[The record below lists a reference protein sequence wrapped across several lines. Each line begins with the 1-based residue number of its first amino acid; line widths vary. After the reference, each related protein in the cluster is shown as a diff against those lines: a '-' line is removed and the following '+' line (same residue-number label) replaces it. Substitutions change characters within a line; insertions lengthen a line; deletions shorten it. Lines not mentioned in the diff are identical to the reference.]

1 MLHNPKI
8 IPTGANSMML
18 IPPPLKM
25 NNMNSNKN
33 ITEIRTEINEM
44 FFIIFFKIK
53 NFTFWAQRKFIF
65 DVSQICPINFNKT
78 CFFS

>member
-53 NFTFWAQRKFIF
+53 NFTF
-65 DVSQICPINFNKT
+65 
-78 CFFS
+78 